1 MTYSVCVMGLGVVGL
16 PTARYFQE
24 RGCKLMGYDTS
35 AKAVANARNWIE
47 ATDEPRQIPSDTD
60 VFVICVSTKLAGDK
74 PDASNVYDACRIIS
88 GCSPKL
94 VSIESTVPIG
104 TCRDLHRTVLDEQVS
119 LVHVPHRYWP
129 EDPGNHGVRQLRVAG
144 AVDNESMIQAYDFY
158 RRLGIPL
165 VRVEPIEI
173 AEMAKIV
180 ENAYRY
186 VQIAFAEE
194 LSRICSRIRIDFNLL
209 RHACNSKW
217 NIDIPEARNGI
228 GGTCLPKDIRY
239 LIAAGAERGFE
250 ADLLLSAIRADKG
263 YAGSLQ
269 AFPYHATKPTRSKRI
284 ESLLT

>member
-24 RGCKLMGYDTS
+24 RGCKLVGYDIS
-35 AKAVANARNWIE
+35 SKAVANAKNWIE
-47 ATDEPRQIPSDTD
+47 ATDEPRQIPSDID
-60 VFVICVSTKLAGDK
+60 VFIACVSTKLAGDH

-104 TCRDLHRTVLDEQVS
+104 TCRDIRRRILGEQVS

-129 EDPGNHGVRQLRVAG
+129 EDPGNRGVRQLRVAG

-158 RRLGIPL
+158 GRLGIPL
-165 VRVEPIEI
+165 VEVEPIEI

-194 LSRICSRIRIDFNLL
+194 LSGICSRIGMDFNVL
-209 RHACNSKW
+209 RSACNSKW
-217 NIDIPEARNGI
+217 NVDIPEARNGI

-239 LIAAGAERGFE
+239 LVAAARETGFE
-250 ADLLLSAIRADKG
+250 TDVLLSAIRTDRQYVNELA
-263 YAGSLQ
+263 
-269 AFPYHATKPTRSKRI
+269 KP
-284 ESLLT
+284 LVCV